1 MKRIKTGPE
10 EVKTGVNKTGF
21 RKLTAILALIILV
34 LTSYSRVFDNEF
46 VDWDDF
52 TYVVDNELVRNSSGS
67 MLKEIF
73 TTPVSSNYHPLTV
86 LSLHLNNNNCP
97 GCPHGISPAPF
108 IRWNLIL
115 HIINILLVF
124 WFISLLC
131 GRSLFIPFF
140 TAAVFGIHP
149 MHVESVAW
157 ISERKDVLYSF
168 FFLAGLVSWIYY
180 RKNHNKKVVFYLLT
194 LILFISSCL
203 SKAVAVV
210 FPVVLILID
219 YWLEPETEKAGFLKV
234 ARHLISGR
242 RLLLLLPF
250 LAVSLFIGLQAYFLQ
265 DGRNFPGLL
274 HVEKRLP
281 DMVNTAVNLNLSQR
295 IGTGFYG
302 LAAYMLKFFLPFGLS
317 AIYPYPSTEILNSF
331 RYSLMLSGMA
341 VIAVVSAVLIIRSM
355 GKTKIFA
362 FGTGLYLVTVILVL
376 QIISVGIA
384 IRADRYTYL
393 PYIGPAFVLASIIQ
407 AGFGEK
413 IRRVLF
419 VAAGVFLILLWFLTF
434 RRVDV
439 WQNTEVL
446 WSDTIKRFPEL
457 ETPRSSR
464 GKYYTRMSL
473 KAKSESEKKL
483 YEEKALA
490 DFLVAIK
497 SKPLKTDVYEGTGY
511 LYALKG
517 DFRKAVEFF
526 NAALIIDNE
535 NGSAYYNRAL
545 AYTSLGMVK
554 EAINDYDMA
563 LRYRPQQAR
572 AIITNRSSLLL
583 ETGRFSEAI
592 SDLDYLIS
600 IEPLNPDHYFNR
612 STARIVTGN
621 RAGAVDDLRAVL
633 KLSPGDREA
642 AERLKMLTQQ

>member
-1 MKRIKTGPE
+1 
-10 EVKTGVNKTGF
+10 
-21 RKLTAILALIILV
+21 
-34 LTSYSRVFDNEF
+34 
-46 VDWDDF
+46 
-52 TYVVDNELVRNSSGS
+52 
-67 MLKEIF
+67 
-73 TTPVSSNYHPLTV
+73 
-86 LSLHLNNNNCP
+86 
-97 GCPHGISPAPF
+97 
-108 IRWNLIL
+108 
-115 HIINILLVF
+115 
-124 WFISLLC
+124 
-131 GRSLFIPFF
+131 
-140 TAAVFGIHP
+140 
-149 MHVESVAW
+149 
-157 ISERKDVLYSF
+157 
-168 FFLAGLVSWIYY
+168 
-180 RKNHNKKVVFYLLT
+180 
-194 LILFISSCL
+194 
-203 SKAVAVV
+203 
-210 FPVVLILID
+210 
-219 YWLEPETEKAGFLKV
+219 
-234 ARHLISGR
+234 
-242 RLLLLLPF
+242 
-250 LAVSLFIGLQAYFLQ
+250 
-265 DGRNFPGLL
+265 
-274 HVEKRLP
+274 
-281 DMVNTAVNLNLSQR
+281 
-295 IGTGFYG
+295 
-302 LAAYMLKFFLPFGLS
+302 
-317 AIYPYPSTEILNSF
+317 
-331 RYSLMLSGMA
+331 
-341 VIAVVSAVLIIRSM
+341 M

-362 FGTGLYLVTVILVL
+362 FGMGLYLVTVILVL